1 MCWWYNTHI
10 LWFIDSGLSIFSAEV
25 PTPYLYWGIPDWIK
39 LTLGLLLKLSLNII
53 EVASA
58 ELFPLSKVSVHEH
71 RAPNHKPPLWI
82 SSMEPL
88 RSLLSLPGSSKS
100 FGVIRGSANA
110 SVLPVS
116 LVPEEDE
123 EQEDRGS
130 LPPRQEFLEDDGGG
144 GGACEVAG
152 VIGEQPSSSPSTPFY
167 WTAVF
172 DYEASAED
180 ELTLKL
186 GDLVQVLSKDSRVS
200 GDEGWWTGKIQDRV
214 GIFPSNYVTRTQSFS
229 SKLQG
234 KRVEDLP
241 CYPAS
246 ALQLLEIDFSEMV
259 LEEIIG
265 IGGFG
270 KVYRAVWG
278 DEEVA
283 VKAARHDPDEDISQ
297 TIENVRQEAKLFAML
312 DHPNI
317 IALRGVCLKEP
328 NLCLVMEFA
337 RGGSLNRVLAGKK
350 IPPDILVNWAVQIAR
365 GMNYLHDEAI
375 VPVIHRDLKSS
386 NILILEMV
394 ENGDLSNKIL
404 KITDFGLAREWHRTT
419 KMSAAGTYAWMAP
432 EVIRSSMFSKG
443 SDVWSYGVLL
453 WELLTG
459 EVPFRGIDGLAVAYG
474 VAMNKLSLPIPS
486 TCPEPFVRLMEDCW
500 NPDPHCRPPF
510 TNILCQLT
518 TIEESGF
525 FEMPKDSF
533 HLLQEDWKQEI
544 QEMFD
549 QLRAKEKEL
558 RSWEEELS
566 RAALE
571 QKNHEELL
579 RRREQELAER
589 EIDILERELNIIIH
603 QLCQEKPKVK
613 KRKGKFKKSRLKL
626 KDGNIISLPSDFQ
639 HKFTVQASPTMDKR
653 KSLIS
658 TKFSPPASPT
668 IIPRLRAIQLT
679 PGDSNKT
686 RNRSTGGPKEES
698 EEDEKKETKKK
709 GRSWTPGSLCPK
721 DSGAGEDWISMDGTK
736 PSSSNTSNH
745 GKLLKTSITPGIATV
760 TETESEN
767 SSDTVVNLV
776 DIKDSQTPTP
786 NKSYLCIPFHKGDDG
801 EGPFSDAS
809 ENPTPVNSAT
819 STPQLTPTN
828 SLKRGSQHKRCSM
841 VLLGC
846 GALLATVGLG
856 FDLLEAGKCQLGQ
869 EEPEPKEEKKKK
881 ESIFQRAARPRRST
895 SPPSKKLF
903 RKEDSPSHVG
913 EPTTSITLQSLSSI
927 SECNS
932 TRSLL
937 RSDSDEIIVY
947 EMPTPPAE
955 EPTPVVSNPL
965 VNVHIETFKRDPNQ
979 SLTPTHVTLNS
990 RTQQGHRRTPSDGV
1004 IKTVPVVANGTSPN
1018 NCIVSCSGASSI
1030 LSPSRDPNEFP
1041 RLPDPNLVFPPT
1053 PRRWNAQQDSAL
1065 ERPKTLEF
1073 VPRPRPS
1080 TNRQR
1085 LDSWWFVSPSRNR
1098 SESPAN
1104 SSCTETPSNFDSCFA
1119 SSSGS
1124 TVEERPGF
1132 IPFQMGHPVSER
1144 TLLDVDVEGQSKDIT
1159 VPLCR
1164 TKPQAYK
1171 TAAYEQKQ
1179 EFWS

>member
-1 MCWWYNTHI
+1 M
-10 LWFIDSGLSIFSAEV
+10 D
-25 PTPYLYWGIPDWIK
+25 
-39 LTLGLLLKLSLNII
+39 
-53 EVASA
+53 
-58 ELFPLSKVSVHEH
+58 
-71 RAPNHKPPLWI
+71 
-82 SSMEPL
+82 PL
-88 RSLLSLPGSSKS
+88 RSLLSLPGSSKTS
-100 FGVIRGSANA
+100 FGIIRGTTNA
-110 SVLPVS
+110 SVLPVP

-123 EQEDRGS
+123 EQEDKGEV
-130 LPPRQEFLEDDGGG
+130 PNKQEYLEEEYDGGG

-172 DYEASAED
+172 DYEASGED
-180 ELTLKL
+180 ELTLRL
-186 GDLVQVLSKDSRVS
+186 GDLVQVLSKDSSVS
-200 GDEGWWTGKIQDRV
+200 GDEGWWTGKIQNRV
-214 GIFPSNYVTRTQSFS
+214 GIFPSNYVARTQSFS

-246 ALQLLEIDFSEMV
+246 PLHLLEIDFSELV

-270 KVYRAVWG
+270 KVYRAIWG

-312 DHPNI
+312 NHPNI

-337 RGGSLNRVLAGKK
+337 RGGSLNRVLSGKK

-394 ENGDLSNKIL
+394 ENGDLSNKVL

-443 SDVWSYGVLL
+443 SDVWRRCL
-453 WELLTG
+453 
-459 EVPFRGIDGLAVAYG
+459 
-474 VAMNKLSLPIPS
+474 
-486 TCPEPFVRLMEDCW
+486 
-500 NPDPHCRPPF
+500 H
-510 TNILCQLT
+510 IL
-518 TIEESGF
+518 
-525 FEMPKDSF
+525 
-533 HLLQEDWKQEI
+533 HLLHGKHP
-544 QEMFD
+544 F
-549 QLRAKEKEL
+549 LGLEL
-558 RSWEEELS
+558 
-566 RAALE
+566 
-571 QKNHEELL
+571 
-579 RRREQELAER
+579 
-589 EIDILERELNIIIH
+589 
-603 QLCQEKPKVK
+603 
-613 KRKGKFKKSRLKL
+613 
-626 KDGNIISLPSDFQ
+626 
-639 HKFTVQASPTMDKR
+639 
-653 KSLIS
+653 
-658 TKFSPPASPT
+658 
-668 IIPRLRAIQLT
+668 LT
-679 PGDSNKT
+679 PGDTNKT
-686 RNRSTGGPKEES
+686 RNRSTGGQKEES
-698 EEDEKKETKKK
+698 EEDEKKENKKK
-709 GRSWTPGSLCPK
+709 GRSWTPGALCPK
-721 DSGAGEDWISMDGTK
+721 ESTVGEERISLESSKTC
-736 PSSSNTSNH
+736 SSSGSNH
-745 GKLLKTSITPGIATV
+745 GKPLKTSITPGIAT
-760 TETESEN
+760 EAGAEN
-767 SSDTVVNLV
+767 AADTVVNQV

-856 FDLLEAGKCQLGQ
+856 FDLLEAGRSQLNQ
-869 EEPEPKEEKKKK
+869 EDAEVKEEKKKK

-895 SPPSKKLF
+895 SPPSRKLF
-903 RKEDSPSHVG
+903 RKEDSPSHLA
-913 EPTTSITLQSLSSI
+913 EPPTSITLQSLSSI

-932 TRSLL
+932 TRSLI
-937 RSDSDEIIVY
+937 RSDSDEIVVY
-947 EMPTPPAE
+947 EMPTPPVE
-955 EPTPVVSNPL
+955 EQPPVVSNPL
-965 VNVHIETFKRDPNQ
+965 INVHIETFKRDPNQ
-979 SLTPTHVTLNS
+979 SLTPTHVTLTS
-990 RTQQGHRRTPSDGV
+990 RAQKEHRRTPSDGV
-1004 IKTVPVVANGTSPN
+1004 IKVFPVIANGTSPN
-1018 NCIVSCSGASSI
+1018 NCLVSCSGASSI
-1030 LSPSRDPNEFP
+1030 SPSPSRDSQEVP

-1053 PRRWNAQQDSAL
+1053 PRRWNIQQDSAL

-1085 LDSWWFVSPSRNR
+1085 FDSWWFVSPSRNR
-1098 SESPAN
+1098 GESPAN

-1132 IPFQMGHPVSER
+1132 IPFHPIPER
-1144 TLLDVDVEGQSKDIT
+1144 TLLDVDVEGQHKDST

-1164 TKPQAYK
+1164 TKAYK
-1171 TAAYEQKQ
+1171 TAACEQKQ
-1179 EFWS
+1179 EYWS

>member
-1 MCWWYNTHI
+1 
-10 LWFIDSGLSIFSAEV
+10 
-25 PTPYLYWGIPDWIK
+25 
-39 LTLGLLLKLSLNII
+39 
-53 EVASA
+53 
-58 ELFPLSKVSVHEH
+58 
-71 RAPNHKPPLWI
+71 
-82 SSMEPL
+82 MEPL
-88 RSLLSLPGSSKS
+88 RSLLSLPGTSKAP
-100 FGVIRGSANA
+100 FGATRGAANV
-110 SVLPVS
+110 SVLPAPLVS
-116 LVPEEDE
+116 EDDE
-123 EQEDRGS
+123 DQDDRGS
-130 LPPRQEFLEDDGGG
+130 TPTRQEFLEEYDGLGGG
-144 GGACEVAG
+144 GVG
-152 VIGEQPSSSPSTPFY
+152 VLPPSPSLSNQLY

-180 ELTLKL
+180 ELTLRL
-186 GDLVQVLSKDSRVS
+186 GDIVQVLSKDSRVS

-214 GIFPSNYVTRTQSFS
+214 GIFPSNYVTRTESFS

-234 KRVEDLP
+234 KRVEELP
-241 CYPAS
+241 CCPAS
-246 ALQLLEIDFSEMV
+246 ALQLEEIDFSEML

-270 KVYRAVWG
+270 KVYRAIWG
-278 DEEVA
+278 EEEVA

-312 DHPNI
+312 NHPNI

-328 NLCLVMEFA
+328 NLCLIMEFA
-337 RGGSLNRVLAGKK
+337 RGGSLNRVLSGKK

-386 NILILEMV
+386 NILIVEMV
-394 ENGDLSNKIL
+394 ENGDLSNKVL

-486 TCPEPFVRLMEDCW
+486 TCPEPFARLMEDCW
-500 NPDPHCRPPF
+500 NPDPHCRPSF
-510 TNILCQLT
+510 TNILFQLI
-518 TIEESGF
+518 TIEESDF

-533 HLLQEDWKQEI
+533 HSLQEDWKQEI

-686 RNRSTGGPKEES
+686 RNWSASGQKDES
-698 EEDEKKETKKK
+698 EDDEKKDTKKK
-709 GRSWTPGSLCPK
+709 VRSWAQTSLCSK
-721 DSGAGEDWISMDGTK
+721 DSGSGEDRVSVESSK
-736 PSSSNTSNH
+736 SCSSNTSNH
-745 GKLLKTSITPGIATV
+745 GKLIKTSTAPAFTTV
-760 TETESEN
+760 TETEAEN
-767 SSDTVVNLV
+767 AANQFVNQV
-776 DIKDSQTPTP
+776 DLKDSQTPTP
-786 NKSYLCIPFHKGDDG
+786 NKSYLCIPFHKGEDL
-801 EGPFSDAS
+801 EGHFSDTS
-809 ENPTPVNSAT
+809 DNPTPVNSAT

-828 SLKRGSQHKRCSM
+828 SLKRGSQHKKCSM

-856 FDLLEAGKCQLGQ
+856 FDLLEAGKCNLGQ

-881 ESIFQRAARPRRST
+881 ESLFQRAARPRRST
-895 SPPSKKLF
+895 SPPSRKLF
-903 RKEDSPSHVG
+903 RKEDSPSHPA
-913 EPTTSITLQSLSSI
+913 EPTTSITMQSLSSI

-937 RSDSDEIIVY
+937 RSDSDEIVVY
-947 EMPTPPAE
+947 EMPTTPIE
-955 EPTPVVSNPL
+955 EQAPVVCNPL
-965 VNVHIETFKRDPNQ
+965 VNVQVETFKRAPNQ

-990 RTQQGHRRTPSDGV
+990 RAQQEHRRTPSDGA
-1004 IKTVPVVANGTSPN
+1004 IKVPVIANGTSSS
-1018 NCIVSCSGASSI
+1018 NCLVSSAGSSIVS
-1030 LSPSRDPNEFP
+1030 PNRDPHEVP

-1053 PRRWNAQQDSAL
+1053 PRRWNIQEDSAL

-1098 SESPAN
+1098 GESPAN
-1104 SSCTETPSNFDSCFA
+1104 SSCTETPSNMDSCFA

-1132 IPFQMGHPVSER
+1132 SSFIPFHVAQPIGER
-1144 TLLDVDVEGQSKDIT
+1144 TLLDVDVEGQSQDST

-1164 TKPQAYK
+1164 TKLK
-1171 TAAYEQKQ
+1171 TFKTTTCEQKQ